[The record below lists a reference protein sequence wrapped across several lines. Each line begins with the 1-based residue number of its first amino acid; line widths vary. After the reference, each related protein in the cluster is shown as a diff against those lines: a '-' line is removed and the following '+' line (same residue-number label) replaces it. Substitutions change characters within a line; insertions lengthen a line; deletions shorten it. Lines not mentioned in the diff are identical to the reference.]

1 MDYSIF
7 DENVSFTM
15 NIFLVIGNINNLIY
29 NIPQIIKTYKI
40 KSTKDFSTSFL
51 CMRVFGNFI
60 WLSYSIE
67 LRAFLFII
75 SNIISLFSSI
85 FVCYYKLKEIYN
97 LKYNDKDSQLI
108 HYQFIED
115 ERIEEDEYI
124 EDQHI
129 EKEED
134 ECIEV

>member
-1 MDYSIF
+1 MKKNRSYRSDSHR
-7 DENVSFTM
+7 ST
-15 NIFLVIGNINNLIY
+15 
-29 NIPQIIKTYKI
+29 IIKTYKI

-75 SNIISLFSSI
+75 YNIISLFSSI

-108 HYQFIED
+108 NYQFIED
-115 ERIEEDEYI
+115 ECIEEDEYI
-124 EDQHI
+124 EDEHI
-129 EKEED
+129 EKEEE

>member
-7 DENVSFTM
+7 DDNVSFTM

-51 CMRVFGNFI
+51 CMRVFGNII
-60 WLSYSIE
+60 WLAYSIE

-75 SNIISLFSSI
+75 SNIISLLSSI
-85 FVCYYKLKEIYN
+85 FVCYYKLLELYNNKNELKEN
-97 LKYNDKDSQLI
+97 LIENLI
-108 HYQFIED
+108 EKLIEEEKLFIED
-115 ERIEEDEYI
+115 KI
-124 EDQHI
+124 
-129 EKEED
+129 
-134 ECIEV
+134 